1 MREKT
6 MHLRMVSACMALS
19 FCMLA
24 GVSAYS
30 QVDTGGVRGT
40 VKDASGA
47 GFSGAKVRLT
57 NEDTTLSTETLT
69 SDRVKIGT
77 DTIEVQMSG
86 FSKGTR
92 RHVSVEVQQ
101 QVKADFLLNPGSV
114 AQSVEATAVAPLLQT
129 QHASV
134 RALASRV
141 QINNLT
147 LNGRNYLFLV
157 QLGSGVSSLKGTRG
171 LDGSGSFVANCLT
184 TVHNNYILEGID
196 NNNDTVDS

>member
-1 MREKT
+1 MRKKT
-6 MHLRMVSACMALS
+6 MHLRMVSACMALN

-24 GVSAYS
+24 CVSAS
-30 QVDTGGVRGT
+30 QVDTGGVRGA

-57 NEDTTLSTETLT
+57 NENTTLSTETPT

-77 DTIEVQMSG
+77 YTIEVEISG
-86 FSKGTR
+86 FSKGTL

-114 AQSVEATAVAPLLQT
+114 AQSVEVTAVPPVLQT
-129 QHASV
+129 QDASG

-141 QINNLT
+141 QINNLA
-147 LNGRNYLFLV
+147 LNGRNYIFRSVGVGGEQSERYPGAGWLRKFCG
-157 QLGSGVSSLKGTRG
+157 QLS
-171 LDGSGSFVANCLT
+171 
-184 TVHNNYILEGID
+184 
-196 NNNDTVDS
+196 NDRP